1 MFVLESKFYFPS
13 PYKNCF
19 PYVTKVDIS
28 LMVFS
33 TSNLNASQ
41 WVRARR
47 DFYQASINWKW
58 QLQSCCC
65 STFHNANT
73 TISEKWLKAERKY
86 ACCRTTM
93 MSSVV
98 LLWSWACWILL
109 KFPQVMTLPP
119 FFLRLFGLT
128 KTTNDLF
135 INSYRTGIL
144 FF

>member
-47 DFYQASINWKW
+47 DFYQA
-58 QLQSCCC
+58 
-65 STFHNANT
+65 
-73 TISEKWLKAERKY
+73 
-86 ACCRTTM
+86 
-93 MSSVV
+93 
-98 LLWSWACWILL
+98 
-109 KFPQVMTLPP
+109 
-119 FFLRLFGLT
+119 
-128 KTTNDLF
+128 
-135 INSYRTGIL
+135 
-144 FF
+144 